1 MIANERTGKMER
13 YPSDTVELH
22 SSYKNNFWVVG
33 SPDGKYGYYDRQ
45 TISNYQWYKDHD
57 YNYYRVYALGEW
69 GSIKTGGEFLYA
81 FDSNKHIKRHTTL
94 KGCRFIYQLIT
105 MCSLIFQYH
114 FSRWM
119 EVV

>member
-81 FDSNKHIKRHTTL
+81 FDSNKHIKTTHYI
-94 KGCRFIYQLIT
+94 KGMPVHISIDNNVLPYI
-105 MCSLIFQYH
+105 SIS